1 MRAEARGIERKQPQE
16 GKVHTM
22 TTLFGKTKLLESQ
35 IDEYLNHTSEV
46 GLLLLEAIRDYLGG
60 RTEAFETR
68 RQHVSEL
75 EKRADRLRHDVE
87 HELYVETLIPESRGD
102 VLGLLEQTDEVI
114 GAAKVTLEQLS
125 VESPIMPDDLVS
137 DFLALADYGNRAVQE
152 LVMGLRAYFRTSSS
166 VTDHVHKVAFWEK
179 EADKVG
185 ERLKRAI
192 FKSDADLACKMHR
205 SDFVWHIDAVADQA
219 ENVSERLTI
228 SAIKR
233 TI

>member
-1 MRAEARGIERKQPQE
+1 
-16 GKVHTM
+16 M
-22 TTLFGKTKLLESQ
+22 TRLFEKTKLLESQ

-60 RTEAFETR
+60 RVEAFESRR
-68 RQHVSEL
+68 RQVSEL

-114 GAAKVTLEQLS
+114 SAAKVTLEQFS
-125 VESPIMPDDLVS
+125 VESPSMPEDLVS
-137 DFLALADYGNRAVQE
+137 DFLELADYGNRAVQE
-152 LVMGLRAYFRTSSS
+152 LVMGIRAYFRTSSS

-233 TI
+233 SI